1 MSQNQNV
8 PAKGSIIINPNT
20 NRPIKVGGRA
30 WLSLVKQGL
39 VSGNYTDDREL
50 ATVPDEHQGDNEYVE
65 EKIKEINKTL
75 PRGQQSVRG
84 RGKYK
89 GKIVSRSTQPTSAE
103 ISKYTAQIAS
113 RAVSNNI
120 NELVDSDDLEGMLEK
135 LIMDE
140 MLSTRPASAPP
151 IVTKKVGRPKKNPEY
166 DEHQYETKNAP
177 EYEDDDGDNYE
188 EEDYHFDGSDFE

>member
-1 MSQNQNV
+1 MSQNQSV

-39 VSGNYTDDREL
+39 VSGHYSDAREL

-89 GKIVSRSTQPTSAE
+89 GKIVSRNTQPTSAE

-166 DEHQYETKNAP
+166 DEHQYEAKNAP
-177 EYEDDDGDNYE
+177 VYEDDDGDNYE